1 MKQIF
6 DICRTTESPKVG
18 VVIKILTRCH
28 STTIV
33 LLNLT
38 FLEVS
43 SESVLLLLTSR
54 GPLGAL

>member
-1 MKQIF
+1 MGF
-6 DICRTTESPKVG
+6 
-18 VVIKILTRCH
+18 VIKILTRCH

-33 LLNLT
+33 LLNRT

-43 SESVLLLLTSR
+43 SESVLLLLTSH